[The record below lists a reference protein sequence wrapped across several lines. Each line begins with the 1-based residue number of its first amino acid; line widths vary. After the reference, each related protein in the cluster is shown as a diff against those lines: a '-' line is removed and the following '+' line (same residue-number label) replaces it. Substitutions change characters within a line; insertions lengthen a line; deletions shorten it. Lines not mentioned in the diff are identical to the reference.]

1 MSMASVTEAFYFA
14 RRQTDENRKVLLEQL
29 ISSVLSAAPGPETAN
44 RSVELVNLPLSAEEE
59 HWLEDYLSDG
69 KGKSFQSATGT
80 LTMRRIA
87 TARYQDALA
96 DWKGPAGRK
105 INGLNWEALRLGL
118 ADGVGS
124 HQNEKPWAAR

>member
-1 MSMASVTEAFYFA
+1 MSSASVTDAFYFA
-14 RRQTDENRKVLLEQL
+14 RRQTDENRKELLERL
-29 ISSVLSAAPGPETAN
+29 VSSVLSAAPGPETAN

-59 HWLEDYLSDG
+59 QWLEGYLSDG
-69 KGKSFQSATGT
+69 KGKGFQSARAT

-124 HQNEKPWAAR
+124 HQNEKSGPAR